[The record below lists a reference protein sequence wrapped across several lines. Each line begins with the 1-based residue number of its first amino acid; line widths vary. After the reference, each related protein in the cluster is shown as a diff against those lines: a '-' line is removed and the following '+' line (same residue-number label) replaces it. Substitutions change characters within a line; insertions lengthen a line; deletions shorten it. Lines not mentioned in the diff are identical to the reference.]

1 MGKRGRDRSP
11 NVTIFNQDPEFS
23 NAFLF
28 RNFYNYDHHRIPPD
42 FIKHLDQK
50 IPEKIVLKDVSGRVW
65 HVDVNREK
73 TSVFLKNG
81 WNRFVKEKS
90 LELGQFM
97 VFRYKRRSSSFT
109 VRLFGKNAC
118 MDEDQ
123 DSRKP
128 LINSVKDEQESDME
142 STPML
147 KTKTKYCRK
156 SPNFA

>member
-1 MGKRGRDRSP
+1 MGKRGRDPPP
-11 NVTIFNQDPEFS
+11 NDSIFNQDPEFFEI
-23 NAFLF
+23 FLPN
-28 RNFYNYDHHRIPPD
+28 RISRQLRIPPD
-42 FIKHLDQK
+42 FIKHFDQK
-50 IPEKIVLKDVSGRVW
+50 IPEKIVLKDVLGRVW

-73 TSVFLKNG
+73 TGVFLKNG

-97 VFRYKRRSSSFT
+97 VFRYNRRSSSFT

-123 DSRKP
+123 ESRKP
-128 LINSVKDEQESDME
+128 LINSVKDEQESDLE
-142 STPML
+142 STPMP
-147 KTKTKYCRK
+147 KTKRKYCRK

>member
-1 MGKRGRDRSP
+1 M
-11 NVTIFNQDPEFS
+11 
-23 NAFLF
+23 
-28 RNFYNYDHHRIPPD
+28 
-42 FIKHLDQK
+42 
-50 IPEKIVLKDVSGRVW
+50 
-65 HVDVNREK
+65 DVNREK
-73 TSVFLKNG
+73 TGVFLKNG

-97 VFRYKRRSSSFT
+97 VFRYNRRSSSFT

-118 MDEDQ
+118 MNEDQ
-123 DSRKP
+123 ESRKP

>member
-11 NVTIFNQDPEFS
+11 NVTIFNQDPEFFEI
-23 NAFLF
+23 FLPN
-28 RNFYNYDHHRIPPD
+28 RISHQLRIPPD

-73 TSVFLKNG
+73 TGVFLKNG

-90 LELGQFM
+90 LQLGQFM

-128 LINSVKDEQESDME
+128 LINSVKDEQESDLE
-142 STPML
+142 STPMP